1 MALVTSTA
9 CSVAGSVVKAPVQER
24 CEEIPLKGCSQMAE
38 GVVLFVEGNQAAGRE
53 KLRAGAAQNAP
64 EDVRTFAHAIVLI
77 SRIPAVGQY
86 AAPIASVAQLLET
99 EASASGPV
107 AASPAASGVAAGPA
121 AGAVRSTPRAVAAR
135 DAVSPSVDDRVE
147 HDRTDFAVYALT
159 APLDPSRTETE
170 SLAFSEISGADTGSL
185 GGMSGTC
192 VARRAG
198 AIVIADLLALNGCP
212 GRLFVGASLSD
223 KGPLGLR
230 WFAEANASG
239 LTGARLFVGGGEW
252 LQLIFVPN
260 AKADPHDARCV
271 ITWSGFRP
279 RIVPGK
285 T

>member
-1 MALVTSTA
+1 MQATRSSAATA
-9 CSVAGSVVKAPVQER
+9 
-24 CEEIPLKGCSQMAE
+24 
-38 GVVLFVEGNQAAGRE
+38 
-53 KLRAGAAQNAP
+53 
-64 EDVRTFAHAIVLI
+64 
-77 SRIPAVGQY
+77 
-86 AAPIASVAQLLET
+86 
-99 EASASGPV
+99 ASAEPLPPGP
-107 AASPAASGVAAGPA
+107 
-121 AGAVRSTPRAVAAR
+121 
-135 DAVSPSVDDRVE
+135 DDSLE

-159 APLDPSRTETE
+159 APVDPNPTETE
-170 SLAFSEISGADTGSL
+170 SLAFSEITGADTCSL
-185 GGMSGTC
+185 GGMSGSC

-198 AIVIADLLALNGCP
+198 PIVITDLLALNGCP